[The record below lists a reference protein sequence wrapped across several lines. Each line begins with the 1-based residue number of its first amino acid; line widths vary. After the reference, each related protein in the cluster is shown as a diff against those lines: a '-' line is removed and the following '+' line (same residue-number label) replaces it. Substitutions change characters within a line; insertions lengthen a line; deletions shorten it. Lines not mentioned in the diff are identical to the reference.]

1 MILDIFNRN
10 KNKSKNIA
18 ADRLKLVLVHDRADL
33 SPYLLDKMK
42 EDIIKVIAKYVDI
55 DVEGIDLK
63 VTRSMK
69 ENRSEAKSELV
80 ANIPIKR
87 VKDEE

>member
-1 MILDIFNRN
+1 MIFDIFNRN
-10 KNKSKNIA
+10 KKKSKNIA

-42 EDIIKVIAKYVDI
+42 EDIIKVIEKYVDI
-55 DVEGIDLK
+55 DTDGMDLK
-63 VTRSMK
+63 VTRSVK
-69 ENRSEAKSELV
+69 DNRNEAKSELV

-87 VKDEE
+87 VKDE